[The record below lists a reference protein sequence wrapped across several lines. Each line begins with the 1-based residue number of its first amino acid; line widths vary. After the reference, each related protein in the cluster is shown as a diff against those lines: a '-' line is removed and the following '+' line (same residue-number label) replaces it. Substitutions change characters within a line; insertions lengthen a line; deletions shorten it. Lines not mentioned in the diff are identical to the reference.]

1 LQEQTWQQ
9 FDIIVVDNAA
19 DAELARRVTAFNQTA
34 SHPVRYVPELH
45 LGLMYAR
52 HAGAHAAKG
61 DILVFTDDD
70 QTSEPAVLQA
80 YAHAFAAHP
89 EMAAAGGP
97 IRLVW
102 ESPPPQ
108 WLIEYMGQTKMF
120 PMLGLVD
127 ISETFRLD
135 PKGFFFGG
143 NMAIRRE
150 VLFQV
155 GGFNPELV
163 GDLYLGDGEV
173 GLYQKLWQRQM
184 LIGYV
189 PEALMYNYIPPQR
202 MTVEYFCRRM
212 ANEGAADMYT
222 RYHPSIPNR
231 LRLFTHAAAIA
242 AKNSKYWLGAL
253 VLRGRT
259 DRRSVAVQIDAART
273 QAQVQYVLRLM
284 FDPELRRLVLKQ
296 DWLHDVSASAGFPLS
311 PSRGERQADSPR
323 SGSAHPIS
331 SLATGGRA
339 CLEHQPLT
347 D

>member
-1 LQEQTWQQ
+1 MHISVVIPTYKRPKPLLLHLCSLQEQTLSS
-9 FDIIVVDNAA
+9 FEIIVVDNAA
-19 DAELARRVTAFNQTA
+19 DAEIERLVAEFNQTA
-34 SHPVRYVPELH
+34 RLPVRYVPEPR
-45 LGLMYAR
+45 LGVVYAR
-52 HAGAHAAKG
+52 HTGARAAGG

-80 YAHAFAAHP
+80 YANAFAAHP

-108 WLIEYMGQTKMF
+108 WLIEYMGQAKMF
-120 PMLGLVD
+120 PPLGFVD
-127 ISETFRLD
+127 VYDEFRLD
-135 PKGFFFGG
+135 PKGFLFSG

-163 GDLYLGDGEV
+163 GDLYFGDGEV

-189 PEALMYNYIPPQR
+189 PEALMYHYIPPQR
-202 MTVEYFCRRM
+202 MTVEYFRRRW

-222 RYHPSIPNR
+222 RYHPGIPDR

-242 AKNSKYWLGAL
+242 VKNSKFWLGARW
-253 VLRGRT
+253 LRGRT
-259 DRRSVAVQIDAART
+259 DRRSVDVQMHAART
-273 QAQVQYVLRLM
+273 QSQVKYLSRLM
-284 FDPELRRLVLKQ
+284 FDNELRGLVLKK
-296 DWLHDVSASAGFPLS
+296 DWLNEAGA
-311 PSRGERQADSPR
+311 E
-323 SGSAHPIS
+323 
-331 SLATGGRA
+331 T
-339 CLEHQPLT
+339 
-347 D
+347 